1 MESDNIK
8 VCVQFQFIWWAL
20 LFILNITPYF
30 LCFFFDNQALSRKA
44 LVLGELGQIAE
55 AVEVMRAALQLEPTN
70 ADLIAQD
77 KELQVIAAETAA
89 ELAFAALHKPFA
101 ADEIADAPNK
111 EACGSKDKNQASGS
125 VLFDTFK
132 SKLEGADSLADAV
145 ALVPNL
151 IRAQENDASLSI
163 YARTSCV
170 VEQLVGSVK
179 ALISSW
185 SAIIAVEEK
194 AQVSTRLQ
202 ALLSLLAKLADG
214 QRGSK
219 ILLVDGKALT
229 PVKALLAQSLLGD
242 IALTEAALQLLF
254 CACKDDISVKA
265 RAAVLSD
272 KTFFA
277 SVGTLLGNISFE
289 ASSEGTPLAEKQRS
303 VLLMSA
309 EIVKLSAFVDQG
321 QATLASLEG
330 PVGAS
335 LVCGVASALYT
346 VNTSGFAP
354 TPASQQQQKSALLE
368 LLVDASLGM
377 SQIEPLRVYFAL
389 EVPMAENKLNKSKY
403 SSTLCGSLLATM
415 KEQDHLVTN
424 GMAALMNACLE
435 ASAAVRK
442 EVLRGGGLA
451 LAMADLGLSDAERSK
466 KEGIALLRKAGLL
479 ARLAGDESV
488 LAVLTKPDTY
498 RLLCKRIVVPAV
510 KAADPAEEKW
520 RAEERAHFVRVLAN
534 ITKPTAA
541 CMTVGMQEGILPAL
555 LAVLPTPRLDCGEV
569 TATSVTLVPFDL
581 ASPLM
586 LGNAARCIM
595 PYADETAYATELYTN
610 KAWQGVEKLIC
621 AMASCPDMRV
631 RKNIAIL
638 LAKGC
643 RVPGVREKMTAL
655 RGMQMMIELQDK
667 L

>member
-1 MESDNIK
+1 M
-8 VCVQFQFIWWAL
+8 
-20 LFILNITPYF
+20 T
-30 LCFFFDNQALSRKA
+30 
-44 LVLGELGQIAE
+44 E
-55 AVEVMRAALQLEPTN
+55 AVEVMRAALLLEPAN

-89 ELAFAALHKPFA
+89 ELAFASAQKTSELVPQTENEKA
-101 ADEIADAPNK
+101 NT
-111 EACGSKDKNQASGS
+111 SGTEQ
-125 VLFDTFK
+125 LDTFK
-132 SKLEGADSLADAV
+132 SKLGADTLVDAV
-145 ALVPNL
+145 ALVPEL
-151 IRAQENDASLSI
+151 IKAVQGDSSLAI
-163 YARTSCV
+163 YARTSGV
-170 VEQLVGSVK
+170 VETLVECVK
-179 ALISSW
+179 AQIALRSTITDAKEKDNLSS
-185 SAIIAVEEK
+185 
-194 AQVSTRLQ
+194 RLQ
-202 ALLSLLAKLADG
+202 ALLRLLAKLVDG

-219 ILLVDGKALT
+219 ILLVDGKVLT
-229 PVKALLAQSLLGD
+229 PVKTLLAESLLGD
-242 IALTEAALQLLF
+242 LDLTEAALQLLF

-272 KTFFA
+272 KAFFSA
-277 SVGTLLGNISFE
+277 IGTLLGNISFQ
-289 ASSEGTPLAEKQRS
+289 ASSRGTPLGEKERS

-309 EIVKLSAFVDQG
+309 EILKLSAFVDQG
-321 QATLASLEG
+321 QTTLACVDG

-346 VNTSGFAP
+346 VNTSGFSPAP
-354 TPASQQQQKSALLE
+354 ATQQQQKLALLE
-368 LLVDASLGM
+368 LLIDASLGM
-377 SQIEPLRVYFAL
+377 SQIEPLRAYFAL
-389 EVPMAENKLNKSKY
+389 KVSMAENKLNKSKY

-415 KEQDHLVTN
+415 KEQDHLATN

-451 LAMADLGLSDAERSK
+451 LAMADLALTDAERSK
-466 KEGIALLRKAGLL
+466 KEGVALLRKAGLL

-498 RLLCKRIVVPAV
+498 RLLCKRIVVPPA
-510 KAADPAEEKW
+510 KSSDPVAEKW
-520 RAEERAHFVRVLAN
+520 QAEERAHFVRVLAN

-581 ASPLM
+581 ASPLV

-595 PYADETAYATELYTN
+595 PYADETTFATELYTN